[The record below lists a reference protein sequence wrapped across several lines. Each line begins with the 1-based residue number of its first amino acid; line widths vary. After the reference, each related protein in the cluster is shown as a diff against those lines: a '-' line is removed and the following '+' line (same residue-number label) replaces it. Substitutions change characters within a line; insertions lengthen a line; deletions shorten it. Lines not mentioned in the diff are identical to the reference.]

1 MFESRH
7 SDQSSSCRAAD
18 RRPRGAAGAAIV
30 ALIAVATLG
39 ACAEI
44 SPGVGVNSVLGYEGL
59 GRDIRR
65 FYDRRARERF
75 ANCPGA
81 EMERILSARVVDET
95 EDEIVARVRYAWR
108 DEIRLGNG
116 DGRLVPGGGGS
127 CRGIDERRFTLEKF
141 DGDVAVVTMSGAQRA
156 RPLPR

>member
-1 MFESRH
+1 VAESRH
-7 SDQSSSCRAAD
+7 SAHSAPCRAD
-18 RRPRGAAGAAIV
+18 GRRPLSAGRAAVAALL
-30 ALIAVATLG
+30 AAATLG
-39 ACAEI
+39 GCAEL
-44 SPGVGVNSVLGYEGL
+44 SPGVGVNSVVGYEGL
-59 GRDIRR
+59 GREIRR
-65 FYDRRARERF
+65 FYDRRAQERF

-108 DEIRLGNG
+108 DENRLGNG

-141 DGDVAVVTMSGAQRA
+141 DGDVAVVAMSGPRRA